1 MDKKPLYR
9 KVNKITHNG
18 WGWYVYP
25 KCRYRFDKEPDGTI
39 RRQPVKKKS
48 GNLRVGYD
56 YTPLCRFLHA
66 HVGQQWLPLF
76 QECQSRL
83 NDIKP
88 LMRMVVNVNERGLV
102 VDRNPDG
109 NMEKY
114 CFMGEMSAWSTLYVD
129 EVGLLQFVDK
139 DYVKTDENPY
149 PEQTFTFN
157 GIPVNSEY
165 VEMRGN

>member
-1 MDKKPLYR
+1 
-9 KVNKITHNG
+9 
-18 WGWYVYP
+18 
-25 KCRYRFDKEPDGTI
+25 
-39 RRQPVKKKS
+39 
-48 GNLRVGYD
+48 
-56 YTPLCRFLHA
+56 
-66 HVGQQWLPLF
+66 
-76 QECQSRL
+76 
-83 NDIKP
+83 
-88 LMRMVVNVNERGLV
+88 MRMVVNANERGLV

>member
-1 MDKKPLYR
+1 MQKKPIYR
-9 KVNKITHNG
+9 KLNEVGTYGHLEPLTK
-18 WGWYVYP
+18 
-25 KCRYRFDKEPDGTI
+25 YRFDRHKKTPVGNKMRTKHKEF
-39 RRQPVKKKS
+39 R
-48 GNLRVGYD
+48 YD
-56 YTPLCRFLHA
+56 YAPLFRFLLSK
-66 HVGQQWLPLF
+66 VGQPWEPIF